1 MFSKKKH
8 KNELAVPPL
17 AAEDSEGIELARIWA
32 AVGKQHVTIATG
44 VWKDPAAWGLM
55 LADLARH
62 IANAYAVS
70 EGRSSSE
77 VLARIRVGLDAEW
90 DNPTDVPAGDLLQPP
105 DPKP

>member
-1 MFSKKKH
+1 MFGKKKH
-8 KNELAVPPL
+8 KNELVIPP
-17 AAEDSEGIELARIWA
+17 AAAQDPEGIELTRIWA
-32 AVGKQHVTIATG
+32 ALGKQHVTLATG

-70 EGRSSSE
+70 DGRSSSE

-90 DNPTDVPAGDLLQPP
+90 NTPTDAPTGNILWPS
-105 DPKP
+105 DPSK

>member
-1 MFSKKKH
+1 
-8 KNELAVPPL
+8 
-17 AAEDSEGIELARIWA
+17 
-32 AVGKQHVTIATG
+32 
-44 VWKDPAAWGLM
+44 M

-77 VLARIRVGLDAEW
+77 ILARIRVGLDAEW
-90 DNPTDVPAGDLLQPP
+90 DTPTDVPTGNLLRPS